1 MSDQSKGMM
10 MFLLGAVTGVAI
22 GYFLASDN
30 KEEIISN
37 IKDKVNKVKNDKFRT
52 NKDFN
57 KSSAIYSSNR
67 SRSLLTNQSSSRNH
81 DNLG

>member
-37 IKDKVNKVKNDKFRT
+37 IKAKVNKVKDDLEGQIQKGKRLVDDIKKKANDLMEST
-52 NKDFN
+52 D
-57 KSSAIYSSNR
+57 I
-67 SRSLLTNQSSSRNH
+67 
-81 DNLG
+81 

>member
-1 MSDQSKGMM
+1 M

-37 IKDKVNKVKNDKFRT
+37 IKDKVNKVKDDLEGQIEKGKKLVNDIKQKANDLMEST
-52 NKDFN
+52 D
-57 KSSAIYSSNR
+57 I
-67 SRSLLTNQSSSRNH
+67 
-81 DNLG
+81 

>member
-37 IKDKVNKVKNDKFRT
+37 IKDKVNKVKDDLEGQIQKGKRLVDDIKHKANDFMDST
-52 NKDFN
+52 Y
-57 KSSAIYSSNR
+57 I
-67 SRSLLTNQSSSRNH
+67 
-81 DNLG
+81 

>member
-37 IKDKVNKVKNDKFRT
+37 IKDKVNKVKDDLEGQIEKGKKLVNDIKQKANDLMEST
-52 NKDFN
+52 D
-57 KSSAIYSSNR
+57 I
-67 SRSLLTNQSSSRNH
+67 
-81 DNLG
+81 

>member
-37 IKDKVNKVKNDKFRT
+37 IKAKVNKLKDDLEGQIQKGKRLVDDIKQKANDLMEST
-52 NKDFN
+52 D
-57 KSSAIYSSNR
+57 I
-67 SRSLLTNQSSSRNH
+67 
-81 DNLG
+81 